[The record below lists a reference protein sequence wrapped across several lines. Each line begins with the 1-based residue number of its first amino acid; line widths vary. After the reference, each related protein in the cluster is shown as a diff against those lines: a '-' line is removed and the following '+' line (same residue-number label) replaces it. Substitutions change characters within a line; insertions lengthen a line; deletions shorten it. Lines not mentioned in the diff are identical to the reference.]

1 MKYINA
7 DTIFPE
13 ELLKEIQRH
22 IPGGLI
28 YIPRPKDA
36 HKKWGE
42 NSGAEGLSRS
52 GTTRSAS
59 FLLREQPSINLWTN
73 TVYPSIASRKLCIP
87 KRDET
92 IEAMF
97 EQSNVAFWLTYSNYH

>member
-22 IPGGLI
+22 IPGGLV

-42 NSGAEGLSRS
+42 NSGSRMVVQERNNKIRQLFAA
-52 GTTRSAS
+52 GTTIDQLAAQ
-59 FLLREQPSINLWTN
+59 FCLSIDSIKKI
-73 TVYPSIASRKLCIP
+73 VYCRK
-87 KRDET
+87 
-92 IEAMF
+92 
-97 EQSNVAFWLTYSNYH
+97 Q

>member
-13 ELLKEIQRH
+13 ELLREIQRH

-28 YIPRPKDA
+28 YIPRPKGA

-42 NSGAEGLSRS
+42 NSGGRRIIKERNVEIRQLFAAGSTIDQLAVQFCLSVD
-52 GTTRSAS
+52 
-59 FLLREQPSINLWTN
+59 SIKKNCILQKGM
-73 TVYPSIASRKLCIP
+73 KL
-87 KRDET
+87 
-92 IEAMF
+92 
-97 EQSNVAFWLTYSNYH
+97 

>member
-13 ELLKEIQRH
+13 ELLREIQRH

-42 NSGAEGLSRS
+42 NSGGRKIIQERNVEIRQLFAAGATIDQLADQYCLSVD
-52 GTTRSAS
+52 
-59 FLLREQPSINLWTN
+59 SIKKI
-73 TVYPSIASRKLCIP
+73 VYCK
-87 KRDET
+87 KG
-92 IEAMF
+92 
-97 EQSNVAFWLTYSNYH
+97 

>member
-13 ELLKEIQRH
+13 ELLREIQRH

-42 NSGAEGLSRS
+42 NSGGRRLVQERNNEIRQLFTAGRTIDQLAEQYCLSMD
-52 GTTRSAS
+52 
-59 FLLREQPSINLWTN
+59 SIKKI
-73 TVYPSIASRKLCIP
+73 VYGK
-87 KRDET
+87 KG
-92 IEAMF
+92 
-97 EQSNVAFWLTYSNYH
+97 

>member
-1 MKYINA
+1 VKYINA

-42 NSGAEGLSRS
+42 NSGSRRTVQERNNGIRQLFAA
-52 GTTRSAS
+52 GTTIDQLA
-59 FLLREQPSINLWTN
+59 EQYCLSVDSIKKI
-73 TVYPSIASRKLCIP
+73 VYCK
-87 KRDET
+87 KG
-92 IEAMF
+92 
-97 EQSNVAFWLTYSNYH
+97 

>member
-7 DTIFPE
+7 DTILPE

-22 IPGGLI
+22 IPGGLV

-42 NSGAEGLSRS
+42 NSGGRTVVKERNVKIRQLFAA
-52 GTTRSAS
+52 GTTIDQLA
-59 FLLREQPSINLWTN
+59 EQFCLSINSIKKI
-73 TVYPSIASRKLCIP
+73 VYC
-87 KRDET
+87 KR
-92 IEAMF
+92 
-97 EQSNVAFWLTYSNYH
+97 

>member
-22 IPGGLI
+22 IPGGLV
-28 YIPRPKDA
+28 YIPKPKDA

-42 NSGAEGLSRS
+42 NSGSRMVVTERNKEIRQLFS
-52 GTTRSAS
+52 AGTTIDQ
-59 FLLREQPSINLWTN
+59 LVEQYCLSVDSIKKI
-73 TVYPSIASRKLCIP
+73 VYCK
-87 KRDET
+87 K
-92 IEAMF
+92 
-97 EQSNVAFWLTYSNYH
+97 

>member
-13 ELLKEIQRH
+13 ELLREIQRH

-28 YIPRPKDA
+28 YIPRPKGA

-42 NSGAEGLSRS
+42 NSGGRMLVQERNNEIRRLFTAGRTIDQLAEQYCLSVD
-52 GTTRSAS
+52 
-59 FLLREQPSINLWTN
+59 SIKKI
-73 TVYPSIASRKLCIP
+73 VYGK
-87 KRDET
+87 KG
-92 IEAMF
+92 
-97 EQSNVAFWLTYSNYH
+97 

>member
-13 ELLKEIQRH
+13 ELLREIQRH

-42 NSGAEGLSRS
+42 NSGGRRLVQERNNEIRQLFTAGRTIDQLAEQYCLSVD
-52 GTTRSAS
+52 
-59 FLLREQPSINLWTN
+59 SIKKI
-73 TVYPSIASRKLCIP
+73 VYGK
-87 KRDET
+87 KG
-92 IEAMF
+92 
-97 EQSNVAFWLTYSNYH
+97 

>member
-22 IPGGLI
+22 ISGGLI

-42 NSGAEGLSRS
+42 NSGGRRIVRERNDEI
-52 GTTRSAS
+52 RQ
-59 FLLREQPSINLWTN
+59 LLLPEQPSISLGIN
-73 TVYPSIASRKLCIP
+73 TVYPSIASRKSCIA

-92 IEAMF
+92 IKAMF
-97 EQSNVAFWLTYSNYH
+97 EQSNVAFSCKNKE